1 MNALTEGNK
10 MTKYEKE
17 KEQNLIAYKQ
27 LRTEILQKHKGKYVA
42 IAKGKLVAVAPT
54 FDEAV
59 EASQKAVPDFLHRFV
74 FQAGYEPI
82 TEALY
87 VSTNTSK

>member
-1 MNALTEGNK
+1 

-17 KEQNLIAYKQ
+17 KQQNINAYKQ
-27 LRTEILQKHKGKYVA
+27 LRTEILQKHEGKYVA
-42 IAKGKLVAVAPT
+42 IAQGSLVAVAPT

-59 EASQKAVPDFLHRFV
+59 EASQKVVPDFLHRFV
-74 FQAGYEPI
+74 FQAGDEPI

-87 VSTNTSK
+87 ISTNTSK

>member
-1 MNALTEGNK
+1 

-17 KEQNLIAYKQ
+17 MQHNLNAYKQ
-27 LRTEILQKHKGKYVA
+27 LRTEILQKYKGKYVA
-42 IAKGKLVAVAPT
+42 IAQGRLVAVAST

-59 EASQKAVPDFLHRFV
+59 ETSQKVVPDFLHRFV
-74 FQAGYEPI
+74 FQVGDEPI

-87 VSTNTSK
+87 ISTNTSK

>member
-1 MNALTEGNK
+1 MTE
-10 MTKYEKE
+10 YEKE
-17 KEQNLIAYKQ
+17 MQQNLNTYKQ

-42 IAKGKLVAVAPT
+42 IAEGKLVAVAQT

-59 EASQKAVPDFLHRFV
+59 ESSEEALPDFRHRFV